1 MKHTKL
7 RVVAT
12 LLLGCATPILWIG
25 RAEAQEPELRHQLY
39 RFVGGESQDAFGR
52 AAVALGD
59 LDGDGR
65 GDFAVSAPRSYAG
78 GRGSVTVWSGANGQ
92 SIYRLEANP
101 SADGLSDRFG
111 MALANLGDLDGDG
124 AGDLLIGAPW
134 DDDGGSQSGS
144 CFVFSGRTG
153 TLLADLNGTILLGE
167 FGSDLAPLGDINFDG
182 LPDFAIGASRAGEVR
197 VVSGEWV
204 LTTGQGA
211 LPQSAPFLWSTSLAL
226 DGGTKLALTA
236 DLDGDGVRDLAVGQ
250 PRDGGDPDHPTGRV
264 ILLSGASGVVLASF
278 AGGEDDELGF
288 ALQDLGDVNGDGV
301 TDLAVGIPGAG
312 LATDP
317 APGSLRVFDGA
328 SMASF
333 AKGTAASPAELWR
346 ADGEFG
352 IERFGFALAA
362 GDWNG
367 DGSPDVAATAI
378 GGPDG
383 GFLRG
388 FDGSTGQ
395 LLIELSGESESARPG
410 WSVASAG
417 DINGDG
423 RDDLLLGAPR
433 AGSAGEGALRAF
445 SGVGLSLTADAH
457 EISVDTGGTVE
468 LNLFGGP
475 PAAGLVHLILG
486 SASGTSPGLPTPIGI
501 LPLNFD
507 SYTSYTISPKPELQ
521 GFVGVFDAAGDSSA
535 TLSLPAP
542 LQPGLIGLELHY
554 AWVALD
560 FTQAIEPPSALSVAI
575 PIRFISDDCS
585 VVSGAPD
592 CNGNGRS
599 DLCDIADGTSA
610 DCNGNGIPDE
620 CDLASGT
627 SLDLDHDFLPDECQR
642 DRFVNVAA
650 SPGGDGSSWGNAWNN
665 LSQAIAASEPYDRL
679 WIAQGSYRLT
689 STNDSFV
696 LPPRRALYGGF
707 GGFETSLSQRDPG
720 AFPTILTGDVNADD
734 GSDFIG
740 ATENAWTVLVV
751 PFPSDRSS
759 LADGLTI
766 RAGYS
771 DELGTCSFWGV
782 FSIGCTG
789 GGVNCLGSP
798 TFRQCIFE
806 DNFGGLQGGGLF
818 TAGAPTFERCL
829 FRRNQAVAGGAV
841 FTEIG
846 GAPVFMNCTFLQNEA
861 SEGGAMAS
869 LGASS
874 DGPRATNCLFLGN
887 SAVTAGGALW
897 ALDVSPNFTLCTFH
911 GNTTLGEGAVSFGLG
926 TADLGLFNSILW
938 GNSALGVFGE
948 AAQIAGVPPSM
959 TRCLVEGWTGQLPG
973 SANHGGNPDFLDPLG
988 ADLVAGTGDE
998 DLRLGPA
1005 SAGIDNGNNAA
1016 AGMDV
1021 LDLDRDGNVFEPLPF
1036 DADGN
1041 LRKQDDPAIP
1051 DAGVGTAPLVDR
1063 GAYER
1068 SGQ

>member
-1 MKHTKL
+1 MKHI
-7 RVVAT
+7 
-12 LLLGCATPILWIG
+12 LLLVSRSLLVGCVASSSLAS
-25 RAEAQEPELRHQLY
+25 RAEAQQPELRHQLY
-39 RFVGGESQDAFGR
+39 RFVGQEPQEAFGR
-52 AAVALGD
+52 SAVALGD

-65 GDFAVSAPRSYAG
+65 GDFAVAAPRSYVG
-78 GRGSVTVWSGANGQ
+78 GRGSVSVWSGANGQ
-92 SIYRLEANP
+92 TLYRLEANP

-124 AGDLLIGAPW
+124 ADDLVIGAPW
-134 DDDGGSQSGS
+134 DDDGGSQTGS

-153 TLLADLNGTILLGE
+153 SPLADLNGTVLLGE
-167 FGSDLAPLGDINFDG
+167 FGSDLEPLGDINADG
-182 LPDFAIGASRAGEVR
+182 LPDLAVGASRAGEVR
-197 VVSGEWV
+197 VISGEWI

-211 LPQSAPFLWSTSLAL
+211 LPQSAPFLWSTTLAP
-226 DGGTKLALTA
+226 DGGTTLAATA

-264 ILLSGASGVVLASF
+264 VLLSGATGGVLGSF
-278 AGGEDDELGF
+278 EGTEDEEFGF
-288 ALQDLGDVNGDGV
+288 ALQNCGDVTGDGV
-301 TDLAVGIPGAG
+301 TDLAVGVPGAG
-312 LATDP
+312 LVTDP

-328 SMASF
+328 SVASF
-333 AKGTAASPAELWR
+333 AQGAAPAPLEIWR
-346 ADGEFG
+346 ADGEPG
-352 IERFGFALAA
+352 IERFGFAIAA

-367 DGSPDVAATAI
+367 DGVADVAATAV

-388 FDGSTGQ
+388 FNGSTGQ
-395 LLIELSGESESARPG
+395 LWMELGGEVESARPG
-410 WSVASAG
+410 LSLASGG

-445 SGVGLSLTADAH
+445 SGVGLSLTASGH
-457 EISVDTGGTVE
+457 EISVDTGGSVE

-475 PAAGLVHLILG
+475 PAAHLVHLILG
-486 SASGTSPGLPTPIGI
+486 SASGTSPGIPTPIGV

-507 SYTSYTISPKPELQ
+507 AYTTYTISPKPELQ
-521 GFVGVFDAAGDSSA
+521 GFVGAFDAAGDSSA
-535 TLSLPAP
+535 TLSLPGP
-542 LQPGLIGLELHY
+542 LGPGLIGLELHY

-560 FTQAIEPPSALSVAI
+560 FTQASDPPSALSVAI

-585 VVSGAPD
+585 VLSGAPD
-592 CNGNGRS
+592 CNGNGKS

-650 SPGGDGSSWGNAWNN
+650 APGGDGSSWGNAWNN
-665 LSQAIAASEPYDRL
+665 LSVAIGASEPYDRL
-679 WIAQGSYRLT
+679 WIAQGTYRLT

-696 LPPRRALYGGF
+696 LPPRRAFYGGF
-707 GGFETSLSQRDPG
+707 AGFETELSQRDPE

-734 GSDFIG
+734 GPGFLG
-740 ATENAWTVLVV
+740 ATENSWTVLAV
-751 PFPSDRSS
+751 PFSSDRSS
-759 LADGLTI
+759 LADGLTL
-766 RAGYS
+766 RGGYA
-771 DELGTCSFWGV
+771 DELGSCLFWGV
-782 FSIGCTG
+782 YSIGCTG

-818 TAGAPTFERCL
+818 TAGAPSFERCM
-829 FRRNQAVAGGAV
+829 FRRNEALAGGAV

-846 GAPVFMNCTFLQNEA
+846 GAPVFVSCSFVQNA
-861 SEGGAMAS
+861 AGEGGAIAS

-874 DGPRATNCLFLGN
+874 DGPRGTNCLFSGN

-897 ALDVSPNFTLCTFH
+897 ALDVSPSFTQCTFH
-911 GNTTLGEGAVSFGLG
+911 GNTTQGQGAATYGLG
-926 TADLGLFNSILW
+926 TANLGLFNSILW
-938 GNSALGVFGE
+938 GNSALGAFGE

-959 TRCLVEGWTGQLPG
+959 TRCLVEGWTGTLPG
-973 SANHGGNPDFLDPLG
+973 AATGGGDPDFLDPLG
-988 ADLVAGTGDE
+988 ADLLAGTGDE

-1005 SAGIDNGNNAA
+1005 SAGVDNGINAGS
-1016 AGMDV
+1016 GMDE
-1021 LDLDRDGNVFEPLPF
+1021 LDLDRDGLVLEPVPF
-1036 DADGN
+1036 DLDGN
-1041 LRKQDDPAIP
+1041 PRNQDDPAIP
-1051 DAGVGTAPLVDR
+1051 DAGVGAGSIVDR

-1068 SGQ
+1068 PGP